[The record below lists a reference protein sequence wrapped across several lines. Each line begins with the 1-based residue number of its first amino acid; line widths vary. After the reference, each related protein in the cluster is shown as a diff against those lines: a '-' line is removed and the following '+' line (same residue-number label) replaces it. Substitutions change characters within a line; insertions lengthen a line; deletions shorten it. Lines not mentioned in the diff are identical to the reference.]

1 MTDNWTM
8 ATKENIFAVARG
20 YHDGLTLI
28 SVVYKMISHAE
39 ERLYKLKAKRP
50 LPQAEGMIATV
61 REWLEDPTDALAG
74 VRAVAQDTVPSNYTD
89 AQGHMVPASV
99 WAHYLSCAFLAEALK
114 GHIEHDGVPLSQRLG
129 FVAMQACNCVAY
141 AVCDVAHPDPQFDAA
156 WQHEAAWQIECLEQ
170 ALGLRAQPV
179 VGDRFRISLLA
190 CRP

>member
-1 MTDNWTM
+1 M

-39 ERLYKLKAKRP
+39 ERLNKLKAKRT
-50 LPQAEGMIATV
+50 LPQAEWMIATV

-114 GHIEHDGVPLSQRLG
+114 GHYVVVMVDVNKGHNTSLCVMYGPLLCLPTMVILEDDGKKLTTENPGKWAEGHHYS
-129 FVAMQACNCVAY
+129 
-141 AVCDVAHPDPQFDAA
+141 P
-156 WQHEAAWQIECLEQ
+156 EK
-170 ALGLRAQPV
+170 ALAFLKEWASPN
-179 VGDRFRISLLA
+179 
-190 CRP
+190 